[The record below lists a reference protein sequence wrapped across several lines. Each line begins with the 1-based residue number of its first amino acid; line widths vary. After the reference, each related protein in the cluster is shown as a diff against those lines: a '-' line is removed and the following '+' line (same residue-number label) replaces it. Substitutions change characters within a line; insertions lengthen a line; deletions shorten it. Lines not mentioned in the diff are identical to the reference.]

1 TDYLMKD
8 IYGYQ
13 SAIGKTS
20 GNQGIDGVYY
30 KVDKEGH
37 ITDVR
42 FTETKYNTAQLG
54 KVKSGAKQTST
65 QWYREKR
72 VQLQKKINRLKD
84 KGIPITDKE
93 MVLREKTIEFINQKL
108 ENKGID
114 MKKETII
121 HRIHTC
127 GKNVFK

>member
-1 TDYLMKD
+1 MRRSYRLFEEVTDYLMKD

-20 GNQGIDGVYY
+20 GNQGIDGIYY

-65 QWYREKR
+65 EWYKEKR
-72 VQLQKKINRLKD
+72 DQIQSIAENLRRD
-84 KGIPITDKE
+84 AE
-93 MVLREKTIEFINQKL
+93 MVKNQSKTRRNDL
-108 ENKGID
+108 
-114 MKKETII
+114 
-121 HRIHTC
+121 
-127 GKNVFK
+127 